1 LDDIS
6 QLKANDAYYRRR
18 LVGGVSAALAAAALP
33 TMSEYG
39 SGVAVASGASGG
51 GRAAALGYTTNS
63 EGYKFNIA
71 VATDTASSALGLSV
85 GYLYKFKQY

>member
-39 SGVAVASGASGG
+39 SGVAVAYGAYGG
-51 GRAAALGYTTNS
+51 GRAAALGYTTNN
-63 EGYKFNIA
+63 EGYQFNIA
-71 VATDTASSALGLSV
+71 VTKDTASSALGMSV
-85 GYLYKFKQY
+85 GYLYKLK